1 MSTALLVIDAQAS
14 FPARPYWT
22 PEGVSDYLAAQ
33 NALIQGFAAQKLPI
47 VRVFHVEPEGAF
59 SLASG
64 LVKPIDGLA
73 SFDAAFTV
81 HKHNHSAFA
90 GTQLGNWLQKQRIH
104 RLVVSGIR
112 TEQCCETTTR
122 DGSDRGYTV
131 DFVTAATLTFAM
143 QHPNGK
149 RFTAAEIAEK
159 TELVLNGRFATIST
173 VSEALTRAKME

>member
-1 MSTALLVIDAQAS
+1 
-14 FPARPYWT
+14 
-22 PEGVSDYLAAQ
+22 
-33 NALIQGFAAQKLPI
+33 
-47 VRVFHVEPEGAF
+47 
-59 SLASG
+59 
-64 LVKPIDGLA
+64 
-73 SFDAAFTV
+73 
-81 HKHNHSAFA
+81 
-90 GTQLGNWLQKQRIH
+90 
-104 RLVVSGIR
+104 VSGIR